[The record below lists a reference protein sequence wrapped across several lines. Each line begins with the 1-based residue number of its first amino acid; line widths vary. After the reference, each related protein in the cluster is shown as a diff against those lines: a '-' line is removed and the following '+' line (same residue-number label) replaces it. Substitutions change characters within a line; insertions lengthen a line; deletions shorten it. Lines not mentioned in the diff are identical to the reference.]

1 MALKRFKIV
10 KGPNFFDM
18 VISLYQCD
26 HVEFTLELD
35 GANLLVPVVITKI
48 ETASEVGRK
57 LKING
62 MFVPKKYKT
71 SDNHKSFYGLFKDA
85 YYDVYE
91 RTGWVDYKD

>member
-1 MALKRFKIV
+1 
-10 KGPNFFDM
+10 M

-62 MFVPKKYKT
+62 MFVAK
-71 SDNHKSFYGLFKDA
+71 KSFYGLFKDA

-91 RTGWVDYKD
+91 RTGWIDYKD